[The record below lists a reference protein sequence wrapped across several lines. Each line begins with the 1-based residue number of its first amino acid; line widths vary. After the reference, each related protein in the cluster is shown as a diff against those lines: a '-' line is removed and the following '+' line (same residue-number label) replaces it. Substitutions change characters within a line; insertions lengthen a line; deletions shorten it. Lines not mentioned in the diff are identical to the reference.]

1 MAPRRQNFRE
11 SPIEKLRYALVGNGA
26 LIGLALLFLAV
37 AGLIAAVFLW
47 ANREMALPAEQEQGE
62 IVRFGIR
69 EVTKGVLEQ
78 PVIVVVRTH
87 DGRLQTL
94 SARGDSLSDCHVGDS
109 IGLVRHGRILVVRSP
124 ACAPP
129 S

>member
-11 SPIEKLRYALVGNGA
+11 SPIEKLRYALLDKGG
-26 LIGLALLFLAV
+26 LIAFFVAFLAV
-37 AGLIAAVFLW
+37 AGLVAVVVPW
-47 ANREMALPAEQEQGE
+47 VNRDMALPATQEQGE

-69 EVTKGVLEQ
+69 EVARGFPEQ
-78 PVIVVVRTH
+78 PVIVVVRTE

-94 SARGDSLSDCHVGDS
+94 SARGDSLSDCRVGGR
-109 IGLVRHGRILVVRSP
+109 IRLVRHGRVLVVRSP
-124 ACAPP
+124 ACPPP